1 MTADNPGLA
10 IANRKGR
17 IHDKPPQCLDA
28 SVVLLGVNHMVHEVL
43 DAYDVNQTDINPG
56 MLAIMGMGLMREYM

>member
-43 DAYDVNQTDINPG
+43 GAYDVNQTDINSG
-56 MLAIMGMGLMREYM
+56 MLPIMRVGLMREYM

>member
-1 MTADNPGLA
+1 MTADNPGLV

-17 IHDKPPQCLDA
+17 FPHKPPQCLDA

-43 DAYDVNQTDINPG
+43 DAYDVNQADINPG
-56 MLAIMGMGLMREYM
+56 RLAIMRMGLMREYM